1 MTDLTYKLDVDGHC
15 QTQIEAA
22 KISWRKAKQACA
34 EVEQRLGR
42 LQRAT
47 SSTEALAE
55 TTELQTEFR
64 QALNQV
70 NESAASLRRIDDY
83 CYGL

>member
-1 MTDLTYKLDVDGHC
+1 MADLTYKLVVDGHC

-22 KISWRKAKQACA
+22 KVNWRKAKQACA
-34 EVEQRLGR
+34 AVEQRLGR
-42 LQRAT
+42 LQRAA
-47 SSTEALAE
+47 SSTEAIAE
-55 TTELQTEFR
+55 TTDLQTEFR

>member
-1 MTDLTYKLDVDGHC
+1 MDGHC
-15 QTQIEAA
+15 KTQIEAA
-22 KISWRKAKQACA
+22 KVNWRKAKQACA

-42 LQRAT
+42 LQRT
-47 SSTEALAE
+47 ESSTEAIAE
-55 TTELQTEFR
+55 TTELQKEFR
-64 QALNQV
+64 AALAQV